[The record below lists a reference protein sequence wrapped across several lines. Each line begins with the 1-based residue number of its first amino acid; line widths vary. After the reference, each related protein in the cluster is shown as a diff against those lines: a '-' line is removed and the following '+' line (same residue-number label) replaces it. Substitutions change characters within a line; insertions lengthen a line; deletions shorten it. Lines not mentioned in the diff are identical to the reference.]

1 MRYEFVIIGAGI
13 AGSAISY
20 FLQNKKVLVVDK
32 EGICQKA
39 SNAAG
44 AFLFPKVGFNTKY
57 TKFVNEALL
66 YSFKFYESIGI
77 DTNKTGVLILPRDE
91 KDIQKFKE
99 YKKSFTLKYFEK
111 ENGFFFS
118 DGGIVN
124 SEKVCEK
131 LLENCEF
138 KKEEILNIEDKGGYY
153 LLNNKIETENIILA
167 TGWEEILKIP
177 YIKIRPVWGQRIEVE
192 TDISLQNHTHKNCSF
207 SKNEN
212 GIVKIGATHERIWE
226 DKAPNQVSAQI
237 LIDKANEI
245 TKLTNYKIYSMK
257 SGMRAGSVD
266 YFPIIGEIIDTEKT
280 LQLYPEVKKGRIP
293 KEVIYKKGIFIIN
306 GGGGRGFSNYIYS
319 AKILSESILN
329 NKIIPEYLDSKRLF
343 IKWARKL

>member
-1 MRYEFVIIGAGI
+1 M
-13 AGSAISY
+13 
-20 FLQNKKVLVVDK
+20 
-32 EGICQKA
+32 
-39 SNAAG
+39 
-44 AFLFPKVGFNTKY
+44 
-57 TKFVNEALL
+57 
-66 YSFKFYESIGI
+66 
-77 DTNKTGVLILPRDE
+77 
-91 KDIQKFKE
+91 
-99 YKKSFTLKYFEK
+99 
-111 ENGFFFS
+111 
-118 DGGIVN
+118 N

-138 KKEEILNIEDKGGYY
+138 KKEEILNIEEKGGYY

-177 YIKIRPVWGQRIEVE
+177 YIKIRPVWGQRIEIE
-192 TDISLQNHTHKNCSF
+192 TDISLQNHTHKNCSV

-266 YFPIIGEIIDTEKT
+266 YFPIIGEVIDTEKT

-293 KEVIYKKGIFIIN
+293 KEVIYKKGIFVIN
-306 GGGGRGFSNYIYS
+306 GGGGRGFSNYVYS
-319 AKILSESILN
+319 AKILSEAILN
-329 NKIIPEYLDSKRLF
+329 NKIILF
-343 IKWARKL
+343 KNKVKSYTNFFNLNLVSIDYNEVTIGTEKGGEGEEAKENKEKISSINDEKWHLR